1 MAEQERVPVGREE
14 TEPGAAEVP
23 HRHWLGHPALL
34 LGIVVIL
41 AIVAIV
47 GIPRSH
53 GTKSTGVKLQ
63 PTNYG
68 SGSGGKGGTSLAFTG
83 PFFLPKGTKCILVWV
98 PGSGGGSAQFNC
110 ADGPTLVPASPISA
124 AAIGFLD
131 CPNTLKTKQ
140 GQLWTC
146 EPLPSSNS
154 TSDISTV
161 AKTKLPTVKT
171 ATMST
176 GTDWSSWIG
185 SGAGALGAL
194 AALGAFLVS
203 LKHH

>member
-1 MAEQERVPVGREE
+1 MTDQERVPEGREE
-14 TEPGAAEVP
+14 TEPGTAEVP
-23 HRHWLGHPALL
+23 HPHWLGHPALL
-34 LGIVVIL
+34 LGIVVVL

-53 GTKSTGVKLQ
+53 GTTSTGVKLQ
-63 PTNYG
+63 PTG
-68 SGSGGKGGTSLAFTG
+68 ESGLVFTG
-83 PFFLPKGTKCILVWV
+83 NIVLPKGTKCVLVWI

-124 AAIGFLD
+124 PAVGFSE
-131 CPNTLKTKQ
+131 CTNYLKTKQ

-146 EPLPSSNS
+146 NDNPSSS
-154 TSDISTV
+154 SLSAV

-176 GTDWSSWIG
+176 GMDWSSWIG